1 MHVVLF
7 AAALWVNGSL
17 TNAAGTRAYKLYVP
31 AGYVSGER
39 RPLLVA
45 IHGCTETPDDF
56 AGLARL
62 AKLADEQKLLVL
74 MPAQS
79 PEANASR
86 CWNWFMPVNQKR
98 GQGEPSII
106 KGMIDWT
113 REHYSVDDS
122 RIYVAGVSSGGF
134 MTSVML
140 SCYADT
146 FAAGMVASG
155 GMFEGADD
163 VYSGAYAALY
173 GSAKDPNV
181 TGADA
186 DRCSNHAKPA
196 PVLVFHGTLDPYVAI
211 VNADLTIAQF
221 AQMNDLADD
230 GKDNDSVTAKPL
242 SVTNTNGYT
251 LKSFSFGAEYVV
263 SAMGHAWSGGDP
275 RYTYAYPQGADE
287 TAIMWE
293 FFAKNTRERARRRA
307 TK

>member
-1 MHVVLF
+1 MHALLA
-7 AAALWVNGSL
+7 AAALWVTGSF
-17 TNAAGTRAYKLYVP
+17 TNAAGTRDYKLYVP
-31 AGYVSGER
+31 AGYVAGER

-79 PEANASR
+79 PAANASR
-86 CWNWFMPVNQKR
+86 CWNWFLPVNQKR
-98 GQGEPSII
+98 GDGEPSII

-113 REHYSVDDS
+113 REHYSVDDA

-140 SCYADT
+140 SCYAET

-155 GMFEGADD
+155 GMYEAADD
-163 VYSGAYAALY
+163 LYGGAYAALY
-173 GSAKDPNV
+173 GSTKDPNV

-186 DRCSNHAKPA
+186 DRCSHRAKPA
-196 PVLVFHGTLDPYVAI
+196 PLLVFHGALDPYVKAI
-211 VNADLTIAQF
+211 NADLVIAQF

-230 GKDNDSVTAKPL
+230 GTDNDSITAKPL
-242 SVTNTNGYT
+242 SVTSANGYT
-251 LKSFSFGAEYVV
+251 LKSFAFGAEYMMT
-263 SAMGHAWSGGDP
+263 AMGHAWSGGDP
-275 RYTYAYPQGADE
+275 NFTYAYPQGVDE
-287 TAIMWE
+287 TAIMWT
-293 FFAKNTRERARRRA
+293 FFAQYTREARRRRA
-307 TK
+307 AR

>member
-1 MHVVLF
+1 MHALLL
-7 AAALWVNGSL
+7 AASLWVNGNY

-31 AGYVSGER
+31 AGYTQGER

-56 AGLARL
+56 AGLAHL
-62 AKLADEQKLLVL
+62 AKLADEQRLLVL

-79 PEANASR
+79 ITANASL
-86 CWNWFMPVNQKR
+86 CWNWFLPVNQKR

-140 SCYADT
+140 SCYAET

-155 GMFEGADD
+155 GMYEAADD
-163 VYSGAYAALY
+163 VYSGAYAAIY

-196 PVLVFHGTLDPYVAI
+196 PVLVFHGALDPYVKS
-211 VNADLTIAQF
+211 VNADLVIAAF

-230 GKDNDSVTAKPL
+230 GKDNDSMTAKAT
-242 SVTNTNGYT
+242 SVTNTNGYA
-251 LKSFSFGAEYVV
+251 LKVFPFGAEYMM
-263 SAMGHAWSGGDP
+263 SGMGHAWSGGDQNFV
-275 RYTYAYPQGADE
+275 YAYPQGVDE
-287 TAIMWE
+287 TAIMWS
-293 FFAKNTRERARRRA
+293 FLSQYTREPRRRRA
-307 TK
+307 S